1 MRVVID
7 TSVIM
12 SALMSSK
19 GRVADVLMN
28 PMNDFEKYSCYFM
41 QVEIFKHKQR
51 ILKYSKLEESELLEV
66 VYLTLKKLSLVNE
79 NQISSENWQVADKLT
94 KDVDSKD
101 IAFVALSLQL
111 DATLWTLD
119 RKLQD
124 HLIKKGFTNV
134 VNTYELEQLF
144 HSR

>member
-79 NQISSENWQVADKLT
+79 NQISSENWHIADELT
-94 KDVDSKD
+94 KDVESKD
-101 IAFVALSLQL
+101 IAFVALALQL

-124 HLIKKGFTNV
+124 YLIEKGFTNV

>member
-79 NQISSENWQVADKLT
+79 NQISSENWQIADELT

-124 HLIKKGFTNV
+124 HLIEKGFTNV

>member
-1 MRVVID
+1 
-7 TSVIM
+7 
-12 SALMSSK
+12 MSSK

-28 PMNDFEKYSCYFM
+28 PINDFEKYSCYFM
-41 QVEIFKHKQR
+41 QVEIFKHKQK

-79 NQISSENWQVADKLT
+79 NQISLENWQIVDELT

-101 IAFVALSLQL
+101 IAFVALALQL

-119 RKLQD
+119 RKLQE
-124 HLIKKGFTNV
+124 HLIEKGFTNV

>member
-79 NQISSENWQVADKLT
+79 NQISSENWQIADELT
-94 KDVDSKD
+94 KEVDSKD

-119 RKLQD
+119 RKLQE
-124 HLIKKGFTNV
+124 HLIEKGFTNV

-144 HSR
+144 HGK

>member
-1 MRVVID
+1 MKVVID

-12 SALMSSK
+12 SALMSSQ

-51 ILKYSKLEESELLEV
+51 ILRYSKLEESELLEV

-79 NQISSENWQVADKLT
+79 NQISSENWQIADELT

-111 DATLWTLD
+111 DAILWTLD
-119 RKLQD
+119 RKLQE
-124 HLIKKGFTNV
+124 HLISKGFTNV

>member
-1 MRVVID
+1 MRVIID

-28 PMNDFEKYSCYFM
+28 PINDFEKYSCYFM
-41 QVEIFKHKQR
+41 QVEIFKHKQK

-79 NQISSENWQVADKLT
+79 NQINLENWQIADELT

-101 IAFVALSLQL
+101 IAFVALALQL

-119 RKLQD
+119 RKLQE
-124 HLIKKGFTNV
+124 HLIEKGFTNV

>member
-1 MRVVID
+1 MKVVID

-79 NQISSENWQVADKLT
+79 NQVSLENWQIADELT

-101 IAFVALSLQL
+101 IAFIALSLQL
-111 DATLWTLD
+111 EATLWTLD
-119 RKLQD
+119 RKLQE
-124 HLIKKGFTNV
+124 HLIDKGFT
-134 VNTYELEQLF
+134 Y
-144 HSR
+144 

>member
-1 MRVVID
+1 MKVVID

-79 NQISSENWQVADKLT
+79 NQISSENWQIADELT
-94 KDVDSKD
+94 KDIDSKD

-119 RKLQD
+119 RKLQE
-124 HLIKKGFTNV
+124 HLIDKGFTNV

>member
-1 MRVVID
+1 MKVVID

-12 SALMSSK
+12 SALMSSQ

-51 ILKYSKLEESELLEV
+51 ILRYSKLEESELLEV

-79 NQISSENWQVADKLT
+79 NQISSENWQIADELT

-111 DATLWTLD
+111 DAVLWTLD
-119 RKLQD
+119 RKLQE
-124 HLIKKGFTNV
+124 HLISKGFTNV

>member
-79 NQISSENWQVADKLT
+79 NQISSENWHIADELT

-124 HLIKKGFTNV
+124 HLIEKGFTNV